1 MEMPTKRR
9 WLAAAAAAT
18 LLSGLAT
25 ACSSSSSTTAAAGAN
40 AANSPTTSSSPATS
54 SSSTASSSGS
64 AQGKTIT
71 LGILTPLTGPVAS
84 SFGQAT
90 IQGAQARIDLA
101 NADHELPNGEQIK
114 LVSADE
120 GSSPQTSLS
129 GTQQLVEND
138 HVFGVLAAGAF
149 FYGAYRWAAQQNVP
163 VVGDGID
170 GPEWNSNQYPN
181 MFAAFGS
188 TDDSYPSY
196 TGMPAF
202 FKAQGGTSYCGVG
215 YNAPSTVGN
224 GAAMAGSMKAAGVPV
239 PYTNF
244 GIVAGNSNF
253 TSIAL
258 AVKQAKCN
266 VLGSQMTLGDTLTL
280 ISALHDA
287 NVSLKATFIQGGYG
301 QDLLDQPSSLSS
313 AQGVDMAAG
322 YEPSSLNTTATKAMM
337 SALKTY
343 AGWTKPYPAAG
354 MEWGWFT
361 ADTAIEGLKVAGANP
376 TQQSFITNLRKVASF
391 DHEGLTC
398 PVNYSVFSNTNQQFP
413 GNCTWMVKVKG
424 DQFVSLTGTAPV
436 KVVTIPGTSNG

>member
-1 MEMPTKRR
+1 MKMPNKRR
-9 WLAAAAAAT
+9 LLATAAAAT
-18 LLSGLAT
+18 LLSGVVA
-25 ACSSSSSTTAAAGAN
+25 ACSTSSAPGSTTANSATTSAPAAAG
-40 AANSPTTSSSPATS
+40 
-54 SSSTASSSGS
+54 SGS
-64 AQGKTIT
+64 GKTIT

-84 SFGQAT
+84 SFGQET

-114 LVSADE
+114 LVSVDE

-129 GTQQLVEND
+129 GTQQLVQQD
-138 HVFGVLAAGAF
+138 HVFSVLAAGAF
-149 FYGAYRWAAQQNVP
+149 FYGAYRWAAQQGVP

-170 GPEWNSNQYPN
+170 GPEWNSSQYPN

-196 TGMPAF
+196 TGMPTF
-202 FKAQGGTSYCGVG
+202 FKSQGGTSYCGVG

-224 GAAMAGSMKAAGVPV
+224 GGAMAGSMKAAGFPV

-244 GIVAGNSNF
+244 GIVPGNANF

-258 AVKQAKCN
+258 AIKQAKCN
-266 VLGSQMTLGDTLTL
+266 VLGSQMTLGDTLNL
-280 ISALHDA
+280 ITALRNA

-301 QDLLDQPSSLSS
+301 QDLLDQPSSLSA

-322 YEPSSLNTTATKAMM
+322 FQPSSLNTTATKWMM
-337 SALKTY
+337 AALKTY
-343 AGWTKPYPAAG
+343 VGWTKPYPSAG

-361 ADTAIEGLKVAGANP
+361 ADTAIEGLKAAGANP
-376 TQQSFITNLRKVASF
+376 TQQSFISSLRKVTSF

-398 PVNYSVFSNTNQQFP
+398 PVNYAVFGDTNQQFP
-413 GNCTWMVKVKG
+413 GNCTWMVKVEG
-424 DQFVSLTGTAPV
+424 DQFVSLTGTSPI
-436 KVVTIPGTSNG
+436 KVVTIPGTSNS

>member
-18 LLSGLAT
+18 LLSGVAT
-25 ACSSSSSTTAAAGAN
+25 ACSSASTTAAAGSG
-40 AANSPTTSSSPATS
+40 AASAAAATG
-54 SSSTASSSGS
+54 AGS

-84 SFGQAT
+84 SFGQET

-101 NADHELPNGEQIK
+101 NADHELPNGEQVK
-114 LVSADE
+114 LVSVDE

-129 GTQQLVEND
+129 GTQQLVSND

-170 GPEWNSNQYPN
+170 GPEWNSSQYPN

-196 TGMPAF
+196 TGMSTF

-244 GIVAGNSNF
+244 GIAAGNANF
-253 TSIAL
+253 SSIAL
-258 AVKQAKCN
+258 AIKQAKCN
-266 VLGSQMTLGDTLTL
+266 VLGSQMTLGDTLNL
-280 ISALHDA
+280 ITSLRNA

-301 QDLLDQPSSLSS
+301 QDLLDQPSSLSA

-322 YEPSSLNTTATKAMM
+322 YQPSSLNTTATKWMM

-343 AGWTKPYPAAG
+343 ANWTKPYPAAG

-361 ADTAIEGLKVAGANP
+361 ADTAIEGLKAAGANP
-376 TQQSFITNLRKVASF
+376 TQQSFISNLRKVTSF

-398 PVNYSVFSNTNQQFP
+398 PVNYAVFGNTNQQFP
-413 GNCTWMVKVKG
+413 GNCTWMVKVEG
-424 DQFVSLTGTAPV
+424 DQFVSLTGSSPI
-436 KVVTIPGTSNG
+436 KVATISGTSNS

>member
-18 LLSGLAT
+18 LLSGLTA
-25 ACSSSSSTTAAAGAN
+25 ACSSSSSTTAAAG
-40 AANSPTTSSSPATS
+40 SSAS
-54 SSSTASSSGS
+54 SSSTTSGSGS

-71 LGILTPLTGPVAS
+71 LGILTPLTGPVSS
-84 SFGQAT
+84 SFGQET
-90 IQGAQARIDLA
+90 IEGAQARIDLA
-101 NADHELPNGEQIK
+101 NATHELPNGEQIK
-114 LVSADE
+114 LVSVDE

-129 GTQQLVEND
+129 GTQELVQND

-170 GPEWNSNQYPN
+170 GPEWNSSQYPN

-202 FKAQGGTSYCGVG
+202 FKSQGGTSYCGVG

-244 GIVAGNSNF
+244 GIAAGNANF

-258 AVKQAKCN
+258 AIKQAKCD
-266 VLGSQMTLGDTLTL
+266 VLGSQMTLGDTLNL
-280 ISALHDA
+280 ITALKNA

-301 QDLLDQPSSLSS
+301 EDLLQQSSSLSA

-322 YEPSSLNTTATKAMM
+322 FEPSSLNTTATKWMM

-376 TQQSFITNLRKVASF
+376 TQQSFITNLRKVSSF
-391 DHEGLTC
+391 NHEGLTC
-398 PVNYSVFSNTNQQFP
+398 PVNYSVFGNTNQQFP
-413 GNCTWMVKVKG
+413 GNCTWMVKVEG
-424 DQFVSLTGTAPV
+424 NQFVSLTGASPV
-436 KVVTIPGTSNG
+436 QVATIPGTSNS

>member
-1 MEMPTKRR
+1 MPTKTKL
-9 WLAAAAAAT
+9 LAAAAAAT
-18 LLSGLAT
+18 LLTGLAT
-25 ACSSSSSTTAAAGAN
+25 ACSSSSTTAGAGAGS
-40 AANSPTTSSSPATS
+40 ATTPGSG
-54 SSSTASSSGS
+54 SGS
-64 AQGKTIT
+64 ASAQRKTIT
-71 LGILTPLTGPVAS
+71 LGIVTPLTGPVAS

-101 NADHELPNGEQIK
+101 NATHELPGGEQVK
-114 LVSADE
+114 LVSVDE

-170 GPEWNSNQYPN
+170 GPEWNSSQYPN

-202 FKAQGGTSYCGVG
+202 FKTQGGTSYCGVG

-224 GAAMAGSMKAAGVPV
+224 GSAMAGSMKAAGVPV

-244 GIVAGNSNF
+244 GIAAGNANF
-253 TSIAL
+253 SSIAL
-258 AVKQAKCN
+258 AIKQAKCD
-266 VLGSQMTLGDTLTL
+266 VLGSQMTLGDTLSL
-280 ISALHDA
+280 ITALRNA

-301 QDLLDQPSSLSS
+301 QDLLDQPSSLSA

-322 YEPSSLNTTATKAMM
+322 FQPSSLNTTATKWMM
-337 SALKTY
+337 QALKTY

-376 TQQSFITNLRKVASF
+376 TQQGFITNLRKVSSF

-398 PVNYSVFSNTNQQFP
+398 PVNYAVFGDTNQQFP

-424 DQFVSLTGTAPV
+424 DQFVSLTGTSPI
-436 KVVTIPGTSNG
+436 KVATIPGTSNS

>member
-18 LLSGLAT
+18 LLSGLTA
-25 ACSSSSSTTAAAGAN
+25 ACSSSSSTTAAAG
-40 AANSPTTSSSPATS
+40 SSAS
-54 SSSTASSSGS
+54 SSSTTSGSGS

-71 LGILTPLTGPVAS
+71 LGILTPLTGPVSS
-84 SFGQAT
+84 SFGQET

-101 NADHELPNGEQIK
+101 NADHELPNGEQVK
-114 LVSADE
+114 LVSVDE

-129 GTQQLVEND
+129 GTQQLVQND

-170 GPEWNSNQYPN
+170 GPEWNSSQYPN

-202 FKAQGGTSYCGVG
+202 FKSQGGTSYCGVG

-244 GIVAGNSNF
+244 GIAAGNANF

-258 AVKQAKCN
+258 AIKQAKCN
-266 VLGSQMTLGDTLTL
+266 VLGSQMTLGDTLNL
-280 ISALHDA
+280 ITALKNA

-301 QDLLDQPSSLSS
+301 EDLLEQSSSLSA

-322 YEPSSLNTTATKAMM
+322 FEPSSLNTTATKWMM

-376 TQQSFITNLRKVASF
+376 TQQSFMTNLRKVSSF
-391 DHEGLTC
+391 NHEGLTC
-398 PVNYSVFSNTNQQFP
+398 PVNYSVFGNTNQQFP
-413 GNCTWMVKVKG
+413 GNCTWMVKVEG
-424 DQFVSLTGTAPV
+424 DQFVSLTGSSPV
-436 KVVTIPGTSNG
+436 QVATIPGTSNS

>member
-18 LLSGLAT
+18 LLSGLTA
-25 ACSSSSSTTAAAGAN
+25 ACSSSSSTTAAAG
-40 AANSPTTSSSPATS
+40 SSAS
-54 SSSTASSSGS
+54 SSSTTSGSGS

-71 LGILTPLTGPVAS
+71 LGILTPLTGPVSS
-84 SFGQAT
+84 SFGQET
-90 IQGAQARIDLA
+90 IEGAQARIDLA
-101 NADHELPNGEQIK
+101 NATHELPNGEQIK
-114 LVSADE
+114 LVSVDE

-129 GTQQLVEND
+129 GTQELVQND

-170 GPEWNSNQYPN
+170 GPEWNSSQYPN

-202 FKAQGGTSYCGVG
+202 FKSQGGTSYCGVG

-244 GIVAGNSNF
+244 GIAAGNANF

-258 AVKQAKCN
+258 AIKQAKCD
-266 VLGSQMTLGDTLTL
+266 VLGSQMTLGDTLNL
-280 ISALHDA
+280 ISALKNA

-301 QDLLDQPSSLSS
+301 EDLLQQSSSLSA

-322 YEPSSLNTTATKAMM
+322 FEPSSLNTTATKWMM

-376 TQQSFITNLRKVASF
+376 TQQSFITNLRKVTSF
-391 DHEGLTC
+391 NHEGLTC
-398 PVNYSVFSNTNQQFP
+398 PVNYSVFGNTNQQFP
-413 GNCTWMVKVKG
+413 GNCTWMVKVEG
-424 DQFVSLTGTAPV
+424 NQFVSLTGASPV
-436 KVVTIPGTSNG
+436 QVATIPGTSNS

>member
-1 MEMPTKRR
+1 MMMRTKRR
-9 WLAAAAAAT
+9 LLAAAVVAAIGA
-18 LLSGLAT
+18 AT
-25 ACSSSSSTTAAAGAN
+25 ACSSSSTTGATGSSTSNAGAAA
-40 AANSPTTSSSPATS
+40 SKS
-54 SSSTASSSGS
+54 
-64 AQGKTIT
+64 IT

-101 NADHELPNGEQIK
+101 NADHELPGGETVK
-114 LVSADE
+114 LVSVDE
-120 GSSPQTSLS
+120 GSSPQTSLA
-129 GTQQLVEND
+129 GTQQLVQND
-138 HVFGVLAAGAF
+138 HVFSVLAAGAF

-170 GPEWNSNQYPN
+170 GPEWNSSQYPN

-202 FKAQGGTSYCGVG
+202 FKSQGGSSYCGVG

-224 GAAMAGSMKAAGVPV
+224 GEAMVGSMKAAQIPV

-244 GIVAGNSNF
+244 GIAPGNANF

-258 AVKQAKCN
+258 SIKQSGCN
-266 VLGSQMTLGDTLTL
+266 ILGSQMTLGDTLTL
-280 ISALHDA
+280 ITALKNA
-287 NVSLKATFIQGGYG
+287 NVPLKATFIQGGYG

-322 YEPSSLNTTATKAMM
+322 YQPSSLNTSATHSLMA
-337 SALKTY
+337 ALKTY

-376 TQQSFITNLRKVASF
+376 TQQSFISNLRKVTSF
-391 DHEGLTC
+391 DHGGLTC
-398 PVNYSVFSNTNQQFP
+398 PVNYAVFGNTNQQFP
-413 GNCTWMVKVKG
+413 GNCTWMVKVEG
-424 DQFVSLTGTAPV
+424 SQFVSLTGPSPI
-436 KVVTIPGTSNG
+436 KIITIPGTKNS

>member
-1 MEMPTKRR
+1 MMMRTKRR
-9 WLAAAAAAT
+9 LLAAAVVAAIGA
-18 LLSGLAT
+18 AT
-25 ACSSSSSTTAAAGAN
+25 ACSSSSTTGATGSSTSNAGAAA
-40 AANSPTTSSSPATS
+40 S
-54 SSSTASSSGS
+54 
-64 AQGKTIT
+64 KTIT

-101 NADHELPNGEQIK
+101 NADHELPGGETVK
-114 LVSADE
+114 LVSVDE
-120 GSSPQTSLS
+120 GSSPQTSLA
-129 GTQQLVEND
+129 GTQQLVQND
-138 HVFGVLAAGAF
+138 HVFSVLAAGAF

-170 GPEWNSNQYPN
+170 GPEWNSSQYPN

-202 FKAQGGTSYCGVG
+202 FKSQGGSSYCGVG

-224 GAAMAGSMKAAGVPV
+224 GEAMVGSMKAAQIPV

-244 GIVAGNSNF
+244 GIAPGNANF

-258 AVKQAKCN
+258 SIKQSGCN
-266 VLGSQMTLGDTLTL
+266 ILGSQMTLGDTLTL
-280 ISALHDA
+280 ITALKNA
-287 NVSLKATFIQGGYG
+287 NVPLKATFIQGGYG
-301 QDLLDQPSSLSS
+301 QDLLDQPSSLSA

-322 YEPSSLNTTATKAMM
+322 YQPSSLNTSATQSLMA
-337 SALKTY
+337 ALKTY
-343 AGWTKPYPAAG
+343 VGWTKPYPAAG

-376 TQQSFITNLRKVASF
+376 TQQSFISNLRKVTSF
-391 DHEGLTC
+391 DHGGLTC
-398 PVNYSVFSNTNQQFP
+398 PVNYAVFGDTNQQFP
-413 GNCTWMVKVKG
+413 GNCTWMVKVEG
-424 DQFVSLTGTAPV
+424 SQFVSLTGPSPI
-436 KVVTIPGTSNG
+436 KVVTIPGTKNS

>member
-1 MEMPTKRR
+1 MPTKTKL
-9 WLAAAAAAT
+9 LAAAAAAT
-18 LLSGLAT
+18 LLTGLAT
-25 ACSSSSSTTAAAGAN
+25 ACSSSSTTAGAGAD
-40 AANSPTTSSSPATS
+40 AANSATAPGS
-54 SSSTASSSGS
+54 ATASGS

-101 NADHELPNGEQIK
+101 NASHELPGGEQVK
-114 LVSADE
+114 LVSVDE

-129 GTQQLVEND
+129 GTQELVEND
-138 HVFGVLAAGAF
+138 HVFTVLAAGAF

-170 GPEWNSNQYPN
+170 GPEWNSSQYPN

-188 TDDSYPSY
+188 TNDSYPSY

-202 FKAQGGTSYCGVG
+202 FKTQGGTSYCGVG

-244 GIVAGNSNF
+244 GIAAGNANF

-258 AVKQAKCN
+258 AIKQAKCD
-266 VLGSQMTLGDTLTL
+266 VLGSQMTLGDTLSL
-280 ISALHDA
+280 ITALHNA

-301 QDLLDQPSSLSS
+301 QDLLDQPSSLSA

-322 YEPSSLNTTATKAMM
+322 FQPSSLNTAATKSMM
-337 SALKTY
+337 AALKTY

-376 TQQSFITNLRKVASF
+376 TQQGFITSLRKVTSF

-398 PVNYSVFSNTNQQFP
+398 PVNYAVFGDTNQQFP
-413 GNCTWMVKVKG
+413 GNCTWMVKVEG
-424 DQFVSLTGTAPV
+424 SQFVSLTGTSPI
-436 KVVTIPGTSNG
+436 KVTTISGTSNS

>member
-9 WLAAAAAAT
+9 LLAAAAAVT
-18 LLSGLAT
+18 LLSGVA
-25 ACSSSSSTTAAAGAN
+25 ACSSSGTTAAAG
-40 AANSPTTSSSPATS
+40 SSASNPATASAS
-54 SSSTASSSGS
+54 SAATASGSG
-64 AQGKTIT
+64 QGKTIT
-71 LGILTPLTGPVAS
+71 LGILTPLTGPVSS
-84 SFGQAT
+84 SFGQET

-101 NADHELPNGEQIK
+101 NANHELPNGEQIK
-114 LVSADE
+114 LVSVDE

-129 GTQQLVEND
+129 GTQQLVQND
-138 HVFGVLAAGAF
+138 HVFAVLAAGAF

-170 GPEWNSNQYPN
+170 GPEWNSSQYPN

-196 TGMPAF
+196 SGMPAF
-202 FKAQGGTSYCGVG
+202 FKSQGGTSYCGVG

-224 GAAMAGSMKAAGVPV
+224 GAAMAGSMKQAGVPV

-244 GIVAGNSNF
+244 GIAAGNANF

-258 AVKQAKCN
+258 AIKQAKCN
-266 VLGSQMTLGDTLTL
+266 VLGSQMTLGDTLNL
-280 ISALHDA
+280 ITALRNA

-301 QDLLDQPSSLSS
+301 QDLLDQPSSLSA

-322 YEPSSLNTTATKAMM
+322 FEPSSLNTTATKSMM
-337 SALKTY
+337 AALKTY

-354 MEWGWFT
+354 VEWGWFT

-376 TQQSFITNLRKVASF
+376 TQQSFISNLRKVTSF
-391 DHEGLTC
+391 THDGLTC

-413 GNCTWMVKVKG
+413 GNCTWMVKVEG
-424 DQFVSLTGTAPV
+424 SQFVSLTGTSPI
-436 KVVTIPGTSNG
+436 KIVTIPGTSNS

>member
-1 MEMPTKRR
+1 MMMRTKRR
-9 WLAAAAAAT
+9 LLAAAVVAAIGA
-18 LLSGLAT
+18 AT
-25 ACSSSSSTTAAAGAN
+25 ACSSSSTTGATGSSTSNAGAAA
-40 AANSPTTSSSPATS
+40 S
-54 SSSTASSSGS
+54 
-64 AQGKTIT
+64 KTIT

-101 NADHELPNGEQIK
+101 NADHELPGGETVK
-114 LVSADE
+114 LVSVDE
-120 GSSPQTSLS
+120 GSSPQTSLA
-129 GTQQLVEND
+129 GTQQLVQND
-138 HVFGVLAAGAF
+138 HVFSVLAAGAF

-170 GPEWNSNQYPN
+170 GPEWNSSQYPN

-202 FKAQGGTSYCGVG
+202 FKSQGGSSYCGVG

-224 GAAMAGSMKAAGVPV
+224 GEAMVGSMKAAQIPV

-244 GIVAGNSNF
+244 GIAPGAANF

-258 AVKQAKCN
+258 SIKQSGCN
-266 VLGSQMTLGDTLTL
+266 ILGSQMTLGDTLTL
-280 ISALHDA
+280 ITALKNA
-287 NVSLKATFIQGGYG
+287 NVPLKATFIQGGYG
-301 QDLLDQPSSLSS
+301 QDLLDQPSSLSA

-322 YEPSSLNTTATKAMM
+322 YQPSSLNTSATQSLMA
-337 SALKTY
+337 ALKTY
-343 AGWTKPYPAAG
+343 VGWTKPYPAAG

-376 TQQSFITNLRKVASF
+376 TQQSFISNLRKVTSF
-391 DHEGLTC
+391 DHGGLTC
-398 PVNYSVFSNTNQQFP
+398 PVNYAVFGDTNQQFP
-413 GNCTWMVKVKG
+413 GNCTWMVKVEG
-424 DQFVSLTGTAPV
+424 SQFVSLTGPSPI
-436 KVVTIPGTSNG
+436 KIVTIPGTKNS

>member
-18 LLSGLAT
+18 LLSGLTA
-25 ACSSSSSTTAAAGAN
+25 ACSSSSSTTAAAG
-40 AANSPTTSSSPATS
+40 SSAS
-54 SSSTASSSGS
+54 SSSTTSGSGS

-71 LGILTPLTGPVAS
+71 LGILTPLTGPVSS
-84 SFGQAT
+84 SFGQET
-90 IQGAQARIDLA
+90 IEGAQARIDLA
-101 NADHELPNGEQIK
+101 NATHELPNGEQIK
-114 LVSADE
+114 LVSVDE

-129 GTQQLVEND
+129 GTQELVQND

-170 GPEWNSNQYPN
+170 GPEWNSSQYPN

-202 FKAQGGTSYCGVG
+202 FKSQGGTSYCGVG

-244 GIVAGNSNF
+244 GIAAGNANF

-258 AVKQAKCN
+258 AIKQAKCD
-266 VLGSQMTLGDTLTL
+266 VLGSQMTLGDTLNL
-280 ISALHDA
+280 ISALKNA

-301 QDLLDQPSSLSS
+301 EDLLQQSSSLSA

-322 YEPSSLNTTATKAMM
+322 FEPSSLNTTATKWMM

-376 TQQSFITNLRKVASF
+376 TQQSFITNLRKVTSF
-391 DHEGLTC
+391 NHEGLTC
-398 PVNYSVFSNTNQQFP
+398 PVNYSVFGNTNQQFP
-413 GNCTWMVKVKG
+413 GNCTWMVKVEG
-424 DQFVSLTGTAPV
+424 DQFVSLTGASPV
-436 KVVTIPGTSNG
+436 QVATIPGTSNS

>member
-1 MEMPTKRR
+1 MPTKTKL
-9 WLAAAAAAT
+9 LAAAAAAT
-18 LLSGLAT
+18 LLTGLAT
-25 ACSSSSSTTAAAGAN
+25 ACSSSSTTAGAGAGS
-40 AANSPTTSSSPATS
+40 ANSATTPG
-54 SSSTASSSGS
+54 SSSGS

-71 LGILTPLTGPVAS
+71 LGIVTPLTGPVAS

-101 NADHELPNGEQIK
+101 NATHELPGGEQVK
-114 LVSADE
+114 LVSVDE

-170 GPEWNSNQYPN
+170 GPEWNSSQYPN

-244 GIVAGNSNF
+244 GIAAGNANF
-253 TSIAL
+253 SSIAL
-258 AVKQAKCN
+258 AIKQAKCD
-266 VLGSQMTLGDTLTL
+266 VLGSQMTLGDTLSL
-280 ISALHDA
+280 ITALRNA
-287 NVSLKATFIQGGYG
+287 NVALKATFIQGGYG
-301 QDLLDQPSSLSS
+301 QDLLDQPSSLSA

-322 YEPSSLNTTATKAMM
+322 FQPSSLNTTATKWMM
-337 SALKTY
+337 QALKTY

-376 TQQSFITNLRKVASF
+376 TQQGFITNLRKVSSF

-398 PVNYSVFSNTNQQFP
+398 PVNYTVFGDTNQQFP

-424 DQFVSLTGTAPV
+424 DQFVSLTGTSPI
-436 KVVTIPGTSNG
+436 KVATIAGTSNS

>member
-1 MEMPTKRR
+1 MMMPTRIR
-9 WLAAAAAAT
+9 LLAATVVAI
-18 LLSGLAT
+18 LVSGAAT
-25 ACSSSSSTTAAAGAN
+25 ACSSSSSTGAAASSTTGAN
-40 AANSPTTSSSPATS
+40 AT
-54 SSSTASSSGS
+54 
-64 AQGKTIT
+64 QGKTIT

-90 IQGAQARIDLA
+90 IQGAQARIALA
-101 NADHELPNGEQIK
+101 NATHELPNGETVK
-114 LVSADE
+114 LVSVDE
-120 GSSPQTSLS
+120 GSSPQTSLA
-129 GTQQLVEND
+129 GTQQLVEHD
-138 HVFGVLAAGAF
+138 HVFAVLAAGAF

-170 GPEWNSNQYPN
+170 GPEWNSSQYPN

-188 TDDSYPSY
+188 TNDSYPSY

-202 FKAQGGTSYCGVG
+202 FKAQGGSVYCGVG

-224 GAAMAGSMKAAGVPV
+224 GMAMVGSMKAAHVPV

-244 GIVAGNSNF
+244 GIAPGNANF

-258 AVKQAKCN
+258 SIKQAKCDI
-266 VLGSQMTLGDTLTL
+266 LGSQMTLGDTLTL
-280 ISALHDA
+280 ITALKNA

-301 QDLLDQPSSLSS
+301 QDLLDQSSSLAA

-322 YEPSSLNTTATKAMM
+322 YAPSSLDTTATKWLM

-376 TQQSFITNLRKVASF
+376 TQQSFISNLRKVTSF
-391 DHEGLTC
+391 DHRGLTC
-398 PVNYSVFSNTNQQFP
+398 PVNYAVFSDTNQQFP
-413 GNCTWMVKVKG
+413 GNCTWMVKVQG
-424 DQFVSLTGTAPV
+424 SQFVSLTGTSPI
-436 KVVTIPGTSNG
+436 KVVTIPGTSNS

>member
-18 LLSGLAT
+18 LLSGLTA
-25 ACSSSSSTTAAAGAN
+25 ACSSSSSTTAAAG
-40 AANSPTTSSSPATS
+40 SSSS
-54 SSSTASSSGS
+54 SSSTASGSGS

-71 LGILTPLTGPVAS
+71 LGILTPLTGPVSS
-84 SFGQAT
+84 SFGQET
-90 IQGAQARIDLA
+90 IEGAQARIDLA
-101 NADHELPNGEQIK
+101 NATHELPNGEQIK
-114 LVSADE
+114 LVSVDE

-129 GTQQLVEND
+129 GTQELVQND

-170 GPEWNSNQYPN
+170 GPEWNSSQYPN

-202 FKAQGGTSYCGVG
+202 FKSQGGTSYCGVG

-244 GIVAGNSNF
+244 GIAAGNANF
-253 TSIAL
+253 TSVAL
-258 AVKQAKCN
+258 AIKQAKCD
-266 VLGSQMTLGDTLTL
+266 VLGSQMTLGDTLNL
-280 ISALHDA
+280 ITALKNA

-301 QDLLDQPSSLSS
+301 EDLLQQSSSLSA

-322 YEPSSLNTTATKAMM
+322 FEPSSLNTTATKWMM

-376 TQQSFITNLRKVASF
+376 TQQSFITNLRKVSSF
-391 DHEGLTC
+391 NHEGLTC
-398 PVNYSVFSNTNQQFP
+398 PVNYSVFGNTNQQFP
-413 GNCTWMVKVKG
+413 GNCTWMVKVEG
-424 DQFVSLTGTAPV
+424 NQFVSLTGASPV
-436 KVVTIPGTSNG
+436 QVATIPGTSNS

>member
-1 MEMPTKRR
+1 MMMRTKRR
-9 WLAAAAAAT
+9 LRAAAVVAAIGA
-18 LLSGLAT
+18 AT
-25 ACSSSSSTTAAAGAN
+25 ACSSSSTTGA
-40 AANSPTTSSSPATS
+40 TGSSASNTGAT
-54 SSSTASSSGS
+54 A
-64 AQGKTIT
+64 GKTIT

-90 IQGAQARIDLA
+90 IQGAQARIALA
-101 NADHELPNGEQIK
+101 NANHELPAVEQIK
-114 LVSADE
+114 LVSVDE

-138 HVFGVLAAGAF
+138 HVFSVLAAGAF

-170 GPEWNSNQYPN
+170 GPEWNSSQYPN

-202 FKAQGGTSYCGVG
+202 FKSQGGTSYCGVG

-224 GAAMAGSMKAAGVPV
+224 GEAMVGSMKAAHVPV

-244 GIVAGNSNF
+244 GIVPGNTNF
-253 TSIAL
+253 TSVAL
-258 AVKQAKCN
+258 SIKQANCDI
-266 VLGSQMTLGDTLTL
+266 LGSQMTLGDTLNL
-280 ISALHDA
+280 ITAVKNA
-287 NVSLKATFIQGGYG
+287 NVTLKATFIQGGYG
-301 QDLLDQPSSLSS
+301 QDLLDQHSSLSA

-322 YEPSSLNTTATKAMM
+322 FQPSSLNTAATKSMM

-376 TQQSFITNLRKVASF
+376 SQQSFISNLRKVTSF
-391 DHEGLTC
+391 NHDGLTC
-398 PVNYSVFSNTNQQFP
+398 PVDYAAFGNTNQQFP
-413 GNCTWMVKVKG
+413 GNCTWMVKVEG
-424 DQFVSLTGTAPV
+424 SQFVSLTGTSPI
-436 KVVTIPGTSNG
+436 KIVTIPGTRNG

>member
-1 MEMPTKRR
+1 MMMRTKRR
-9 WLAAAAAAT
+9 LLAAAVVAAIGA
-18 LLSGLAT
+18 AT
-25 ACSSSSSTTAAAGAN
+25 ACSSSSTTGATGSSTSNAGAAA
-40 AANSPTTSSSPATS
+40 S
-54 SSSTASSSGS
+54 
-64 AQGKTIT
+64 KTIT

-101 NADHELPNGEQIK
+101 NADHELPGGETVK
-114 LVSADE
+114 LVSVDE
-120 GSSPQTSLS
+120 GSSPQTSLA
-129 GTQQLVEND
+129 GTQQLVQND
-138 HVFGVLAAGAF
+138 HVFSVLAAGAF

-170 GPEWNSNQYPN
+170 GPEWNSSQYPN

-202 FKAQGGTSYCGVG
+202 FKSQGGSSYCGVG

-224 GAAMAGSMKAAGVPV
+224 GEAMVGSMKAAQIPV

-244 GIVAGNSNF
+244 GIAPGNANF

-258 AVKQAKCN
+258 SIKQSGCN
-266 VLGSQMTLGDTLTL
+266 ILGSQMTLGDTLTL
-280 ISALHDA
+280 ITALKNA
-287 NVSLKATFIQGGYG
+287 NVPLKATFIQGGYG

-322 YEPSSLNTTATKAMM
+322 YQPSSLNTSATQSLMA
-337 SALKTY
+337 ALKTY

-376 TQQSFITNLRKVASF
+376 TQQSFISNLRKVTSF
-391 DHEGLTC
+391 DHGGLTC
-398 PVNYSVFSNTNQQFP
+398 PVNYAVFGDTNQQFP
-413 GNCTWMVKVKG
+413 GNCTWMVKVEG
-424 DQFVSLTGTAPV
+424 SQFVSLTGPSPI
-436 KVVTIPGTSNG
+436 KIVTIPGTKNS

>member
-1 MEMPTKRR
+1 MMMRTKRR
-9 WLAAAAAAT
+9 LLAAAVVAAIGA
-18 LLSGLAT
+18 AT
-25 ACSSSSSTTAAAGAN
+25 ACSSSSTTGATGSSTSNAGAAA
-40 AANSPTTSSSPATS
+40 S
-54 SSSTASSSGS
+54 
-64 AQGKTIT
+64 KTIT

-101 NADHELPNGEQIK
+101 NADHELPGGETVK
-114 LVSADE
+114 LVSVDE
-120 GSSPQTSLS
+120 GSSPQTSLA
-129 GTQQLVEND
+129 GTQQLVQND
-138 HVFGVLAAGAF
+138 HVFSVLAAGAF

-170 GPEWNSNQYPN
+170 GPEWNSSQYPN

-202 FKAQGGTSYCGVG
+202 FKSQGGSSYCGVG

-224 GAAMAGSMKAAGVPV
+224 GEAMVGSMKAAQIPV

-244 GIVAGNSNF
+244 GIAPGNANF

-258 AVKQAKCN
+258 SIKQSGCN
-266 VLGSQMTLGDTLTL
+266 ILGSQMTLGDTLTL
-280 ISALHDA
+280 ITALKNA
-287 NVSLKATFIQGGYG
+287 NVPLKATFIQGGYG
-301 QDLLDQPSSLSS
+301 QDLLDQPSSLSA

-322 YEPSSLNTTATKAMM
+322 YQPSSLNTGATQSLMA
-337 SALKTY
+337 ALKTY
-343 AGWTKPYPAAG
+343 VGWTKPYPAAG

-376 TQQSFITNLRKVASF
+376 TQQSFISNLRKVTSF
-391 DHEGLTC
+391 DHGGLTC
-398 PVNYSVFSNTNQQFP
+398 PVNYAVFGDTNQQFP
-413 GNCTWMVKVKG
+413 GNCTWMVKVEG
-424 DQFVSLTGTAPV
+424 SQFVSLTGPSPI
-436 KVVTIPGTSNG
+436 KVVTIPGTKNS

>member
-1 MEMPTKRR
+1 MEMKTKRR
-9 WLAAAAAAT
+9 LLAAAAAAT
-18 LLSGLAT
+18 LLSGVAT
-25 ACSSSSSTTAAAGAN
+25 ACSSSSTTAAAGA
-40 AANSPTTSSSPATS
+40 
-54 SSSTASSSGS
+54 SSSGS
-64 AQGKTIT
+64 AGTSAAPAASGAGSGQGKTIT
-71 LGILTPLTGPVAS
+71 LGMLTPLTGPVSS
-84 SFGQAT
+84 SFGQET
-90 IQGAQARIDLA
+90 IAGAQARIALA
-101 NADHELPNGEQIK
+101 NATHELPGGDQVK
-114 LVSADE
+114 LTSVDE
-120 GSSPQTSLS
+120 GSSPQTSLT

-138 HVFGVLAAGAF
+138 HVFAVLAAGAF
-149 FYGAYRWAAQQNVP
+149 FYGAYRWAAQQSVP

-170 GPEWNSNQYPN
+170 GPEWNSSQYPN

-202 FKAQGGTSYCGVG
+202 FKSQGGTSYCGVG

-244 GIVAGNSNF
+244 GIAAGNANF

-258 AVKQAKCN
+258 AIKQAKCN
-266 VLGSQMTLGDTLTL
+266 VLGSQMTLGDTLSL
-280 ISALHDA
+280 ITALRNA

-301 QDLLDQPSSLSS
+301 QDLLDQPSSLSA

-322 YEPSSLNTTATKAMM
+322 YEPSSLNTTATNWMM

-343 AGWTKPYPAAG
+343 AHWTEPYPAAG

-376 TQQSFITNLRKVASF
+376 TQQSFITSLRKVTSF
-391 DHEGLTC
+391 NHEGLTC
-398 PVNYSVFSNTNQQFP
+398 PVDYSAFGNTNQQFP
-413 GNCTWMVKVKG
+413 GNCTWMVKVEG
-424 DQFVSLTGTAPV
+424 NQFVSLTGTSPV
-436 KVVTIPGTSNG
+436 KVATISGTSNS

>member
-1 MEMPTKRR
+1 MMMPTKSRL
-9 WLAAAAAAT
+9 LAAAVVAT
-18 LLSGLAT
+18 LISGFTA
-25 ACSSSSSTTAAAGAN
+25 ACSSSSPATGAAG
-40 AANSPTTSSSPATS
+40 
-54 SSSTASSSGS
+54 SSTSNTNVTA
-64 AQGKTIT
+64 GKTIT
-71 LGILTPLTGPVAS
+71 LGIVTPLTGPVAS
-84 SFGQAT
+84 SFGQET
-90 IQGAQARIDLA
+90 IQGAQARIALA
-101 NADHELPNGEQIK
+101 NADHELPNGETVK
-114 LVSADE
+114 LVSVDE
-120 GSSPQTSLS
+120 GSSPQTSLAA
-129 GTQQLVEND
+129 TQQLVEHD

-170 GPEWNSNQYPN
+170 GPEWNSSQYPN

-244 GIVAGNSNF
+244 GIAAGNANF

-258 AVKQAKCN
+258 AIKQAKCN
-266 VLGSQMTLGDTLTL
+266 VLGSQMTLGDTLNLSTSL
-280 ISALHDA
+280 KNA

-301 QDLLDQPSSLSS
+301 QDLLDQPSSLSA

-322 YEPSSLNTTATKAMM
+322 YEPSSLNTTATNWMM

-343 AGWTKPYPAAG
+343 AHWTKPYPAAG

-376 TQQSFITNLRKVASF
+376 TQQSFITSLRKVTNF

-398 PVNYSVFSNTNQQFP
+398 PIDYSTFGNINQQFP
-413 GNCTWMVKVKG
+413 GNCTWMVKVEG
-424 DQFVSLTGTAPV
+424 SQFVSLTGASPI
-436 KVVTIPGTSNG
+436 KIVTIPGTSNG